1 MVWKR
6 ERMPDLTSHNEL
18 VVNGVQWGASLWAG
32 GTVNINTLGFML
44 PFNDERIAK
53 VVTGDVQI

>member
-1 MVWKR
+1 
-6 ERMPDLTSHNEL
+6 MPDLTSHNEL